1 MTTKLPAA
9 FSPEVLAQFSAKG
22 RVELLR
28 PYVPVDPRFAQVE
41 EGIRPRWYVVEIKS
55 REVEKEL
62 AKRRFGIYV
71 PETVE
76 TIILRGRKIDRAT
89 PMIGG
94 YVFVFLWETDANW
107 QRLARTYGVTAILG
121 WIEDEEIDRLRFEEN
136 CERLSPVTR
145 AAIKRRVMR
154 GIKRLPAQK
163 RKQRRKSRRA
173 TRARLDSK
181 G

>member
-22 RVELLR
+22 QAELMR
-28 PYVPVDPRFAQVE
+28 PYSPVDPRFAQLE
-41 EGIRPRWYVVEIKS
+41 KGAKPRWYVVEIKS

-71 PETVE
+71 PETIE
-76 TIILRGRKIDRAT
+76 TIISRGRKVDRAT
-89 PMIGG
+89 PMIVG

-107 QRLARTYGVTAILG
+107 QRLARTYGVLHILG
-121 WIEDEEIDRLRFEEN
+121 WLEDDEIDRLRLEEN
-136 CERLSPVTR
+136 CERLDAGDR
-145 AAIKRRVMR
+145 EKIKQRVLSKVH
-154 GIKRLPAQK
+154 KRQK
-163 RKQRRKSRRA
+163 RKQRRKARRA
-173 TRARLDSK
+173 TRGKLDSK

>member
-9 FSPEVLAQFSAKG
+9 FSPEVLAA
-22 RVELLR
+22 LAR
-28 PYVPVDPRFAQVE
+28 PYVPVDPRAAELVD
-41 EGIRPRWYVVEIKS
+41 GIKPRWYVVEVKS

-71 PETVE
+71 PETIE
-76 TIILRGRKIDRAT
+76 TVVCRGRKFDRAT

-94 YVFVFLWETDANW
+94 YVFVFLWGTDANW
-107 QRLARTYGVTAILG
+107 QRLARTYGVTQILG
-121 WIEDEEIDRLRFEEN
+121 WIDDEEIDRLRFEEN
-136 CERLSPVTR
+136 CERLD
-145 AAIKRRVMR
+145 AAAREKIRQRVLMYVHKRM
-154 GIKRLPAQK
+154 K

-173 TRARLDSK
+173 TRRKLDSK